1 MEWMRRWK
9 QAMADRLRRRR
20 QRQAERLDLKTILA
34 RRNDHLLEDIGLTRQ
49 EAERLLRL
57 PEPSASRRR

>member
-20 QRQAERLDLKTILA
+20 QRRTERLDLKTILA

-57 PEPSASRRR
+57 QEPS

>member
-20 QRQAERLDLKTILA
+20 QRRTERLDLKTILA

-57 PEPSASRRR
+57 QEPSASRRR

>member
-57 PEPSASRRR
+57 QEPSASRRR